1 MQIVVADDH
10 PMYLEAV
17 SMTLCRA
24 LPDASIHLVSSI
36 AEFLDEVGTI
46 QGPVDLA
53 LLDLSMAGMDDGNA
67 ISLVREAVPDAKIVL
82 MSGVAKLE
90 HVKRALA
97 LGAKGFLSKTMRP
110 DHFAQAVNMVLQGG
124 TYIPADL
131 LDVGSPVTSVVTSA
145 IVPAVTASA
154 PAPPVGSTLRALT
167 ERELAVLQMLP
178 EGLMNKEIAREL
190 GLAEMTVKLHVRQI
204 LRKLNAKNRA
214 EAAVIAQRAGLRARV
229 P

>member
-17 SMTLCRA
+17 SLTLHRA

-36 AEFLDEVGTI
+36 AELLDAVCTVE
-46 QGPVDLA
+46 GPVDLA

-67 ISLVREAVPDAKIVL
+67 ISLVRDALPDAKIVL
-82 MSGVAKLE
+82 MSGVATLE
-90 HVKRALA
+90 HVKRALG

-131 LDVGSPVTSVVTSA
+131 LEVGSAVTSGM
-145 IVPAVTASA
+145 A
-154 PAPPVGSTLRALT
+154 PAATAQAPAAAVGSTLRALT

-214 EAAVIAQRAGLRARV
+214 EAAVIAQRAGLRTRV

>member
-17 SMTLCRA
+17 SLTLRRA

-36 AEFLDEVGTI
+36 AELLEAVCTVE
-46 QGPVDLA
+46 GPVDLA

-67 ISLVREAVPDAKIVL
+67 ISLVREALPDAKIVL
-82 MSGVAKLE
+82 MSGVATLD
-90 HVKRALA
+90 HVKRALG

-131 LDVGSPVTSVVTSA
+131 LEVGS
-145 IVPAVTASA
+145 AVTTAMAPPA
-154 PAPPVGSTLRALT
+154 PAPAPALGSTLRALT

-214 EAAVIAQRAGLRARV
+214 EAAVIAQRAGLRTRA

>member
-17 SMTLCRA
+17 SLTLRRA

-36 AEFLDEVGTI
+36 AELLEAVCTVE
-46 QGPVDLA
+46 GPVDLA

-67 ISLVREAVPDAKIVL
+67 ISLVREALPDAKIVL
-82 MSGVAKLE
+82 MSGVATLE
-90 HVKRALA
+90 HVKRALG

-131 LDVGSPVTSVVTSA
+131 LEVGS
-145 IVPAVTASA
+145 AVTTAMAPPA
-154 PAPPVGSTLRALT
+154 PAPAPALGSTLRALT

-204 LRKLNAKNRA
+204 LRKLNAKSRA
-214 EAAVIAQRAGLRARV
+214 EAAVIAQRAGLRTRA

>member
-17 SMTLCRA
+17 SLTLHRA
-24 LPDASIHLVSSI
+24 LPDATIHLVSSI
-36 AEFLDEVGTI
+36 AELLEAECVLHGS
-46 QGPVDLA
+46 VDLA
-53 LLDLSMAGMDDGNA
+53 LLDLSMAGMDEGNA
-67 ISLVREAVPDAKIVL
+67 ISLVRDALPEAKIVL
-82 MSGVAKLE
+82 MSGVATLD
-90 HVKRALA
+90 HVKRALG

-131 LDVGSPVTSVVTSA
+131 LEVGSGSSSA
-145 IVPAVTASA
+145 ATASSA
-154 PAPPVGSTLRALT
+154 PAVGTSLRALT

>member
-17 SMTLCRA
+17 SLTLHRA

-36 AEFLDEVGTI
+36 AELLDAMCTVD
-46 QGPVDLA
+46 GPVDLA

-67 ISLVREAVPDAKIVL
+67 ISLVRDALPNAKIVL
-82 MSGVAKLE
+82 MSGVATLD
-90 HVKRALA
+90 HVKRALG

-131 LDVGSPVTSVVTSA
+131 LEVGSAVTSGMASA
-145 IVPAVTASA
+145 ATA
-154 PAPPVGSTLRALT
+154 PAPAASAVGSTLRALT